1 MAGNSKKTPNR
12 NYLAKDY
19 TDFRS
24 ELLGYARTFFPDRI
38 KDFSESSVGGLFLDM
53 AAAVGDNM
61 SFYLD
66 HQFRELSWSEAVETQ
81 NIERLLR
88 NNGVKVTGASP
99 STVVV
104 TFYIEVPAVDKA
116 GRLVPDATSLP
127 VIMPETV
134 VSSNSGVTFSTVA
147 QVDFS
152 ETDRIGNLLAN
163 ITVGDVDASGNPLT
177 FILSKDAIAVSGKV
191 FTEQFSFGSNYTPFA
206 TVTLTNDN
214 VTEVISVTDS
224 DGNSWYEVE
233 SLTQDTVYLSS
244 RNRSVDNDEIAEVIS
259 MVPAPRRFIT
269 SVNLQSRT
277 TQLRFGGG
285 DPTTNDDDVFPDPSK
300 FSLPTYGRPTL
311 QRFTLDPNALLKSRT
326 LGQAPVSTTL
336 TVVYRAGGGNSH
348 NIAAGMIRTI
358 RSLNIEFRD
367 NPAATI
373 ATSVRASV
381 DVINRSPAT
390 GGTQAPTIDQLRT
403 LVPAAKNSQARI
415 VTKSD
420 LIARVYSLPSKF
432 GRVFRAGVR
441 PNPNNPLASQLHVLS
456 KNNEGKL
463 IQSPDTLKQNLKMF
477 LSEYRLI
484 SDAIDV
490 VDARIINYT
499 LQVTIVPAPNAVPL
513 NVTRDVLG
521 ALTSVTAISKFQID
535 QAIVISDIVNAVISV
550 PGVLSIT
557 NLEIQSISGDVD
569 GRTYAGSYFDVAAN
583 TNRGLIIPTPGAIFE
598 VRFPNY
604 DIVVTTE

>member
-1 MAGNSKKTPNR
+1 MAGNAKKTPNR

-19 TDFRS
+19 SDFRS

-88 NNGVKVTGASP
+88 NNSVKVTGASP

-147 QVDFS
+147 QTDFS
-152 ETDRIGNLLAN
+152 ETDRVGNLLAN
-163 ITVGDVDASGNPLT
+163 ITVGDVDSGGNPLT
-177 FILSKDAIAVSGKV
+177 FILSKDAVAVSGKV

-214 VTEVISVTDS
+214 VTEVISVVDS

-244 RNRSVDNDEIAEVIS
+244 RNRSVDNDEIAEVIN

-269 SVNLQSRT
+269 STDLQSRN

-285 DPTTNDDDVFPDPSK
+285 DPTTTDDDVFPDPSK

-336 TVVYRAGGGNSH
+336 TVVYRAGGGNAH
-348 NIAAGMIRTI
+348 NVGAGAIRTI
-358 RSLNIEFRD
+358 RTLNIEFRD
-367 NPAATI
+367 SPAATI

-403 LVPAAKNSQARI
+403 LVPAAKNAQARI

-456 KNNEGKL
+456 RNSDGKL
-463 IQSPDTLKQNLKMF
+463 MQSPDTLKQNLKMF

-490 VDARIINYT
+490 VDARIVNYT
-499 LQVTIVPAPNAVPL
+499 LQVTIVPSPNSVPL

-521 ALTSVTAISKFQID
+521 ALTGVTALSKFQID

-557 NLEIQSISGDVD
+557 SLEIQSISGDVD

-583 TNRGLIIPTPGAIFE
+583 TNRGLIIPPPGAIFE
-598 VRFPNY
+598 IRFPNY

>member
-1 MAGNSKKTPNR
+1 MAGNAKKTPNR

-88 NNGVKVTGASP
+88 NNGVKITGASP
-99 STVVV
+99 STVTL
-104 TFYIEVPAVDKA
+104 TFYIEVPAVDRA
-116 GRLVPDATSLP
+116 GRLVPDETSLP

-134 VSSNSGVTFSTVA
+134 VSSNSGVTFSTVSPL
-147 QVDFS
+147 DFS
-152 ETDRIGNLLAN
+152 EMDRVGNLLAN
-163 ITVGDVDASGNPLT
+163 ITVGDVDASGNPVT
-177 FILSKDAIAVSGKV
+177 FILSKDTVGVSGKV
-191 FTEQFSFGSNYTPFA
+191 FTEQFSFGSNYSPFA

-244 RNRSVDNDEIAEVIS
+244 RNRSVDNDEIADVLS
-259 MVPAPRRFIT
+259 LVPAPRRFIT
-269 SVNLQSRT
+269 AVNLQSRT
-277 TQLRFGGG
+277 MQLRFGGG
-285 DPTTNDDDVFPDPSK
+285 DSTTTDDDVFPDPSK
-300 FSLPTYGRPTL
+300 FSLPTYGRPSL
-311 QRFTLDPNALLKSRT
+311 QRFTLDPNALLRSRT

-348 NIAAGMIRTI
+348 NVNAGSIRTI
-358 RSLNIEFRD
+358 RTLNAEFRD
-367 NPAATI
+367 SPTATI
-373 ATSVRASV
+373 ATSVRASI
-381 DVINRSPAT
+381 DVINNSPAT
-390 GGTQAPTIDQLRT
+390 GGTQSPTIDQLRT
-403 LVPAAKNSQARI
+403 LVPAAKNSQGRI

-432 GRVFRAGVR
+432 GKVFRAGVR

-456 KNNEGKL
+456 RNSDGRL
-463 IQSPDTLKQNLKMF
+463 IQSPDTLKQNLRLY

-490 VDARIINYT
+490 VDARIVNYT
-499 LQVTIVPAPNAVPL
+499 IQVTIVPVPNSIPL

-521 ALTSVTAISKFQID
+521 ALKNITAIAKFQID

-583 TNRGLIIPTPGAIFE
+583 TNRGLIIPPSGAIFE